1 MSNEQE
7 RNRKVYRAVDCINR
21 HGDSHCTGR
30 HKLRRSVKSKSP
42 AAWLGICC
50 CLEIEAL
57 LDGFDLRLGGFDA
70 ALVVGGFLE
79 AWILHLGVELNLG
92 LGA

>member
-1 MSNEQE
+1 MKKE
-7 RNRKVYRAVDCINR
+7 I
-21 HGDSHCTGR
+21 
-30 HKLRRSVKSKSP
+30 P
-42 AAWLGICC
+42 AGGLGFFC

-57 LDGFDLRLGGFDA
+57 LDGLDLGLGSLDA

-92 LGA
+92 LGT